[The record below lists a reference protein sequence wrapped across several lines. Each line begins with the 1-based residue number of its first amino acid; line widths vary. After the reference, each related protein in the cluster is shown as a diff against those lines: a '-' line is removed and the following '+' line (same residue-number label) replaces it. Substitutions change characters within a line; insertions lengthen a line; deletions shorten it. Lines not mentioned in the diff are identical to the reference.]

1 MLATAIQQRNLTT
14 ANGGGVLGGS
24 GVSGGGVLNTNNN
37 CFYAAT
43 APIIPAANLPHNTN
57 TTTIGL
63 TTSTSVPPAAISPTF
78 IEHKYS
84 ANTFKEKF
92 FVNLRQQNP
101 NNKLKPL
108 KTNSLN
114 QISDKNAKN
123 LNERTCS
130 SIKNSDGNNE
140 IMSLRNPDVVA
151 TNEDIV
157 ISCGNTNN
165 SDDSGVENIVG
176 GGGGGGVNII
186 NNSGTDLC
194 STIQQQLSENVKNN
208 LYKKSIN

>member
-1 MLATAIQQRNLTT
+1 MLATAIQQRSITT

-24 GVSGGGVLNTNNN
+24 GVSGGGVLNNNNN

-43 APIIPAANLPHNTN
+43 APLIPTANLPHNTN
-57 TTTIGL
+57 TTAVGV
-63 TTSTSVPPAAISPTF
+63 TTSSVPPTAISPTF

-108 KTNSLN
+108 KTNSIN
-114 QISDKNAKN
+114 QMSDKNAKN
-123 LNERTCS
+123 LNEKTCS
-130 SIKNSDGNNE
+130 SIKNSDGSNE
-140 IMSLRNPDVVA
+140 TISLHNQDVVT
-151 TNEDIV
+151 TNEKIA
-157 ISCGNTNN
+157 ISCGNNNNIN
-165 SDDSGVENIVG
+165 SDDNSVENVV
-176 GGGGGGVNII
+176 GGGVNNI
-186 NNSGTDLC
+186 NNNGTDLC